1 VDTGAAR
8 CRAVAAA
15 QAPIDTG
22 MNASV
27 QAPVTKSGP
36 ARSAQKSPCAWIW
49 DPHDVPLPRSPA
61 EAAAV
66 GRFVDAFERFDLDE
80 LVTLLT
86 EDARQT
92 EGVQEP
98 GGPGKT

>member
-1 VDTGAAR
+1 
-8 CRAVAAA
+8 
-15 QAPIDTG
+15 
-22 MNASV
+22 
-27 QAPVTKSGP
+27 
-36 ARSAQKSPCAWIW
+36 
-49 DPHDVPLPRSPA
+49 VPLPRSPA